1 MVKVKQRFA
10 AVTLAVV
17 ALAAVAACSSGPGRK
32 AASLSPPEWLHG
44 SWTVPP
50 RTEPVLEVSV
60 DNWVD
65 HWAPINVKEDGYD
78 RVSDERATD
87 IDYTFTYRLVQ
98 DDYEG
103 TLTYMVRKTAT
114 AAEVQTVFKP
124 THPTH
129 GDGTGQYVPIA
140 LLLKDNGS

>member
-1 MVKVKQRFA
+1 MVRQRFA

-17 ALAAVAACSSGPGRK
+17 ALVAVAACSSGPGRK

-50 RTEPVLEVSV
+50 RTETVLEVSV
-60 DNWVD
+60 DNW
-65 HWAPINVKEDGYD
+65 I
-78 RVSDERATD
+78 DERATG

-103 TLTYMVRKTAT
+103 TLTYMVRKTTT
-114 AAEVQTVFKP
+114 AAEVQTVFQP

-129 GDGTGQYVPIA
+129 GDGTGQYVPIGR
-140 LLLKDNGS
+140 L